1 MLVVLLVDAV
11 LVCVSCAVA
20 VVDAVLVCVSCAVA
34 VVDAV
39 LVCGLVVLLLWLMQ
53 C

>member
-1 MLVVLLVDAV
+1 M
-11 LVCVSCAVA
+11 CVSCAVA
-20 VVDAVLVCVSCAVA
+20 VVDAVLVYVSCAVA